1 MKLSYDC
8 FPCALQSYISN
19 IDRSELP
26 ESKKQECIR
35 GFISS
40 LMDLDFSISPPEL
53 GRILHNDIKEKTGNK
68 DPYKKHKT
76 FFNSF
81 LINKYDEFLKSVK
94 QSDNPFES
102 ALRMT
107 LAGNIIDMGV
117 YGNIDLNEV
126 FEKIDNSVL
135 AIDDSEDLRKDIQK
149 ANTILYLGD
158 NAGEIVF
165 DKLFLQ
171 IINELYDAKRIYF
184 AVRGD
189 AIINDVTRADA
200 EFVGIN
206 EFAEVIDNGYDAPGT
221 ILEECSEDFRKIY
234 NSADIIIAKGQG
246 NYESLDCEDK
256 NIFFLLIA
264 KCKVVAVSFGV
275 VQGSLVVLKNKNR
288 A

>member
-8 FPCALQSYISN
+8 LPCALQSYISN

-26 ESKKQECIR
+26 ESEKQEYIR

-40 LMDLDFSISPPEL
+40 LKDIDFSISPPEL

-76 FFNSF
+76 FFNSI
-81 LINKYDEFLKSVK
+81 LIDKYDELLKSLK

-117 YGNIDLNEV
+117 YRNIDLNEV

-135 AIDDSEDLRKDIQK
+135 AIDDSRDLRKDIQK

-171 IINELYDAKRIYF
+171 IINELYDAKRMYF

-189 AIINDVTRADA
+189 AIINDATRADA

-221 ILEECSEDFRKIY
+221 ILEECSKDFRKIY
-234 NSADIIIAKGQG
+234 NSADLIISKGQG
-246 NYESLDCEDK
+246 NYESLDCEKK

-264 KCKVVAVSFGV
+264 KCRVVAVRFGV